1 MTPDVSRPTARVHR
15 RRVLRGLGVSLCL
28 PWLES
33 LPVAAAAGDKGS
45 SAASGPPQR
54 VAFFYIANGVGGWDK
69 TRQAA
74 DGGIDFDFGLAPLAG
89 LAKDINVVHGLY
101 HPGGMQN
108 GTHGA
113 KAASMLSGAKA
124 NRSTTEVRVAE
135 SFDQL
140 LARTWGGGTHLP
152 SLDLSCEPPCP
163 GNDTGYASVYLNN
176 ISWKTATVPVP
187 REFNPALAF
196 DSVTGRGGRGAS
208 SKKILDLVL
217 GDARDLRRRV
227 STADQRRLDDYLESV
242 GDLERRIDRSFTTA
256 ADAAW
261 HPAISDPDMDRPAD
275 RPYPDIA
282 ERTQL
287 MVDVLALAFR
297 MDRTRI
303 GTVMLNNERSDAS
316 YGKVVPKA
324 AGAYH
329 DISHGSEKVHA
340 EVIAYI
346 ATVFAGFLQKLKDTR
361 EGDTSILDN
370 SQILLSA
377 GIFNGNTH
385 DVGVVAQAQRL
396 PVLMAGRAGGRVKTS
411 RVLDFATAGDENR
424 RLNRL
429 FLSMARNVGLE
440 LPRFGDAE
448 SPLEEL
454 CS

>member
-1 MTPDVSRPTARVHR
+1 MTFDVSSAAARVPR
-15 RRVLRGLGVSLCL
+15 RRVLHGLGVSLCL

-33 LPVAAAAGDKGS
+33 LPAAAAAGDKG
-45 SAASGPPQR
+45 ASGPPQR
-54 VAFFYIANGVGGWDK
+54 FAFFYIANGVRGWDK

-89 LAKDINVVHGLY
+89 LAKDVNVVHGLY
-101 HPGGMQN
+101 HPGGAQN

-124 NRSTTEVRVAE
+124 NHSTTDVRIAE

-163 GNDTGYASVYLNN
+163 GNDVGYASVYLNN

-208 SKKILDLVL
+208 TKKILDLVL

-242 GDLERRIDRSFTTA
+242 GDLERRIDRSFATA

-316 YGKVVPKA
+316 YRKVVAKA
-324 AGAYH
+324 TNAYH
-329 DISHGSEKVHA
+329 DISHGGEHPHA
-340 EVIAYI
+340 DIIAYI

-361 EGDTSILDN
+361 EGETSILDN
-370 SQILLSA
+370 SQILLA
-377 GIFNGNTH
+377 GSMLYGPDH
-385 DVGVVAQAQRL
+385 DSKRL
-396 PVLMAGRAGGRVKTS
+396 PVLMAGTGGGRVKTG
-411 RVLDFATAGDENR
+411 RVLDFATAGDNNR

-448 SPLEEL
+448 SPLEEF

>member
-1 MTPDVSRPTARVHR
+1 MTFDVSSATARVHR
-15 RRVLRGLGVSLCL
+15 RRVLHGLGVSLCL

-33 LPVAAAAGDKGS
+33 LPAAAAAGDKG
-45 SAASGPPQR
+45 ASGPPQR
-54 VAFFYIANGVGGWDK
+54 FAFFYIANGVRGWDK

-89 LAKDINVVHGLY
+89 LAKDVNVVHGLY
-101 HPGGMQN
+101 HPGGTQN

-124 NRSTTEVRVAE
+124 NHSTTDVRIAE

-163 GNDTGYASVYLNN
+163 GNDVGYASVYLNN

-196 DSVTGRGGRGAS
+196 DSVTGRGGRGS
-208 SKKILDLVL
+208 STKKILDLVL

-242 GDLERRIDRSFTTA
+242 GDLERRIDRSFATA

-316 YGKVVPKA
+316 YRKVVAKA
-324 AGAYH
+324 TNAYH
-329 DISHGSEKVHA
+329 DISHGGEHPHA
-340 EVIAYI
+340 DIIAYI

-361 EGDTSILDN
+361 EGETSILDN
-370 SQILLSA
+370 SQILLA
-377 GIFNGNTH
+377 GSMLYGPAH
-385 DVGVVAQAQRL
+385 DSNRL
-396 PVLMAGRAGGRVKTS
+396 PVLMAGTGGGRVKTG
-411 RVLDFATAGDENR
+411 RVLDFATAGDDKR

-448 SPLEEL
+448 SPLEEF

>member
-1 MTPDVSRPTARVHR
+1 MTPDVSRSTARVPR

-33 LPVAAAAGDKGS
+33 LPVAAAGEKGS
-45 SAASGPPQR
+45 AGAASGPPQR
-54 VAFFYIANGVGGWDK
+54 FAFFYIANGVRGWDK

-74 DGGIDFDFGLAPLAG
+74 DGGIDFDFGLTPLAG
-89 LAKDINVVHGLY
+89 MAKDINVVHGLY
-101 HPGGMQN
+101 HPDGEKN

-124 NRSTTEVRVAE
+124 NHSTTDVRIAE

-163 GNDTGYASVYLNN
+163 GNDVGFASVYLNN

-208 SKKILDLVL
+208 TKKILDLVL

-242 GDLERRIDRSFTTA
+242 GDLERRIDRSFATA

-316 YGKVVPKA
+316 YRKVVAKA
-324 AGAYH
+324 THAYH
-329 DISHGSEKVHA
+329 DISHGGDHPHA
-340 EVIAYI
+340 DIIAYI

-361 EGDTSILDN
+361 EGETSILDN
-370 SQILLSA
+370 SQILLA
-377 GIFNGNTH
+377 GSMLYGPSH
-385 DVGVVAQAQRL
+385 DSKRL
-396 PVLMAGRAGGRVKTS
+396 PVLTAGKGGGHVKTG
-411 RVLDFATAGDENR
+411 RVLDFATAGDDNR

-448 SPLEEL
+448 RPLEEF

>member
-1 MTPDVSRPTARVHR
+1 MTPDVSCSTARVPR
-15 RRVLRGLGVSLCL
+15 RRVLHGLGVSLCL

-33 LPVAAAAGDKGS
+33 LPVAAAGDKGS

-54 VAFFYIANGVGGWDK
+54 VAFFYIANGVRGWDK

-89 LAKDINVVHGLY
+89 LAKDVNVAHGLY
-101 HPGGMQN
+101 HPGGAQN

-124 NRSTTEVRVAE
+124 NHSTTEVRIAE

-163 GNDTGYASVYLNN
+163 GNDVGYASVYLNN

-208 SKKILDLVL
+208 TKKILDLVL

-242 GDLERRIDRSFTTA
+242 GDLERRIDRSFATA

-316 YGKVVPKA
+316 YRKVVAKA
-324 AGAYH
+324 TAAYH
-329 DISHGSEKVHA
+329 DISHGGEHPHA
-340 EVIAYI
+340 DIVAYI

-361 EGDTSILDN
+361 EGETSILDN
-370 SQILLSA
+370 SQILLA
-377 GIFNGNTH
+377 GSMLYGPSH
-385 DVGVVAQAQRL
+385 DSKRL
-396 PVLMAGRAGGRVKTS
+396 PVLMAGRAGGRMKTGQ
-411 RVLDFATAGDENR
+411 VLDFATAGDEKR

-429 FLSMARNVGLE
+429 FLSMARNIGLE
-440 LPRFGDAE
+440 LPRFGDAD
-448 SPLEEL
+448 SPLEEF

>member
-1 MTPDVSRPTARVHR
+1 MTPDVSRSTARVPR

-33 LPVAAAAGDKGS
+33 LPVAAAGEKGS
-45 SAASGPPQR
+45 AGAASGPPKR
-54 VAFFYIANGVGGWDK
+54 FAFFYIANGVRGWDN

-89 LAKDINVVHGLY
+89 VAKDINVVHGLY
-101 HPGGMQN
+101 HPGGVQN

-124 NRSTTEVRVAE
+124 NHSTTEVRIAE

-163 GNDTGYASVYLNN
+163 GNDVGYASVYLNN

-208 SKKILDLVL
+208 TKKILDLVL

-242 GDLERRIDRSFTTA
+242 GDLERRIDRSFATP

-316 YGKVVPKA
+316 YRKVVAKA
-324 AGAYH
+324 TGAYH
-329 DISHGSEKVHA
+329 DISHGGDHPHA
-340 EVIAYI
+340 DIIAYI

-361 EGDTSILDN
+361 EGETSILDN
-370 SQILLSA
+370 SQILLA
-377 GIFNGNTH
+377 GSMLYGPSH
-385 DVGVVAQAQRL
+385 DSKRL
-396 PVLMAGRAGGRVKTS
+396 PVLTAGKGGGHVKTG
-411 RVLDFATAGDENR
+411 RVLDFAKAGDDNR

-448 SPLEEL
+448 RPLEEF